1 MDWRLCPRVW
11 RVLACAGLPAPFKA
25 RSAIAESTG
34 RREESLSPDKPCLLA
49 SLCSAQKDNL
59 KHADRALARFNG
71 GCNFFCF
78 NLERRMIDHIRISAG
93 SIARATEF
101 YLKALAPLGYG
112 IFMEVSA
119 EETGHG

>member
-25 RSAIAESTG
+25 RSATAESTG

-59 KHADRALARFNG
+59 KHADRVGSPNG
-71 GCNFFCF
+71 GRRVFCF
-78 NLERRMIDHIRISAG
+78 YLERRMMDHIGRPLRG
-93 SIARATEF
+93 DAR
-101 YLKALAPLGYG
+101 GN
-112 IFMEVSA
+112 
-119 EETGHG
+119 H